1 MSSLAARLAREAFN
15 TMPAGPTPYL
25 DTKGRRIQKSD
36 KGAVFTENSDGK
48 RNSKPIAAFI
58 KPLLGN
64 RIKRNIDN
72 KNVKTIPNKI
82 RPSKKF
88 IDLNNS
94 NSNSNSN
101 NNYNNKIRCQTCNA
115 TFNPGYERQCCPN
128 WQHNKIRVPKS
139 TMKK

>member
-15 TMPAGPTPYL
+15 NMPAGPTPYL
-25 DTKGRRIQKSD
+25 DTKGRRIKKSD

-88 IDLNNS
+88 LDLNNS

-101 NNYNNKIRCQTCNA
+101 NNYNTKTTCQTCNA
-115 TFNPGYERQCCPN
+115 TFNPGNERQCCPN
-128 WQHNKIRVPKS
+128 WEHKSVKIYKS
-139 TMKK
+139 KMRK

>member
-94 NSNSNSN
+94 NSNSNN
-101 NNYNNKIRCQTCNA
+101 NNRLMVHCRACKKTYNGNA
-115 TFNPGYERQCCPN
+115 QCCYEMNHEPF
-128 WQHNKIRVPKS
+128 KVTKRRS
-139 TMKK
+139 